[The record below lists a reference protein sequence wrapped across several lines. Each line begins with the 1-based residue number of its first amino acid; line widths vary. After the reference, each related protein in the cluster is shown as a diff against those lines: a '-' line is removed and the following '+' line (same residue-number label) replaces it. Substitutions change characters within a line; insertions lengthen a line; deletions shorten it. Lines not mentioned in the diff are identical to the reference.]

1 MNDIESKTELPLV
14 SVSTKAKPKKTLK
27 KAKTV
32 TKTKN
37 KVTSVK
43 KNTVKVVLSKII
55 LDKLLMKTAAFI
67 AMLKSKRVA
76 SENYSNGAAQ
86 TKARFTFSYSR
97 HSEKKNYSSKQAR

>member
-14 SVSTKAKPKKTLK
+14 SVSTKTKPKKTLK

-37 KVTSVK
+37 KIIPVK

-55 LDKLLMKTAAFI
+55 LDKLLMKTTAFI
-67 AMLKSKRVA
+67 SMLKSKRVA
-76 SENYSNGAAQ
+76 SEVATRSGLSKNTILNL
-86 TKARFTFSYSR
+86 R
-97 HSEKKNYSSKQAR
+97 KKFNIEVK

>member
-76 SENYSNGAAQ
+76 SEVATRSGLSKNTILNL
-86 TKARFTFSYSR
+86 R
-97 HSEKKNYSSKQAR
+97 KKFNIEVK